1 MSDTLKVDLSTQAQA
16 QAQPDAV
23 DTTVVDVVADPI
35 VEAPEPVVEKKPSK
49 RFKKSNDDDIH
60 KVDLASLNEPSA
72 PSVEAT
78 EIIIDEPATGDA
90 PQEVVSGDLVI
101 DTDLVY
107 SGYGDIVDEAADD
120 TVEPVSNVDFD
131 IPENVQALVQF
142 MKETNGTIEDYIR
155 LNSDYSNVD
164 PETLLREYYK
174 KTKPH
179 LDNEEI
185 EFLLEDNFSYDE
197 AYDDEKSIRAK
208 KLAAKE
214 ELAKAK
220 KYLEDIKEQYY
231 KEIKSN
237 KKLLPEEK
245 EAIEFYGKYKEQ
257 NVELEKSNQER
268 ASYFMNETKK
278 IFTDFKGFEF
288 NVGDRKV
295 NFNVKNPKAVMD
307 YQSNIENFVKEFLDD
322 NSKIKDAAGYHK
334 ALFAAKN
341 ADTLASHFYEQG
353 KADAIR
359 EITAK
364 SKNIDM
370 NPRGTHQPSGLSSES
385 IKVRSLESS
394 DNSRLRIK
402 TNR

>member
-1 MSDTLKVDLSTQAQA
+1 MSDTVKVDLSTQAQV
-16 QAQPDAV
+16 QPD
-23 DTTVVDVVADPI
+23 VVDAQVADVVVDP
-35 VEAPEPVVEKKPSK
+35 VVTTPDPVVEKKQSK
-49 RFKKSNDDDIH
+49 RFKKSNDADVH
-60 KVDLASLNEPSA
+60 KVDLASFNEPA
-72 PSVEAT
+72 EPRMDAVD
-78 EIIIDEPATGDA
+78 IIVDEPAKNDIVVDA
-90 PQEVVSGDLVI
+90 VSDNLVI
-101 DTDLVY
+101 DTDLAY
-107 SGYGDIVDEAADD
+107 SGYGDTVDDAIDAVAD
-120 TVEPVSNVDFD
+120 TTPNIDFD

-142 MKETNGTIEDYIR
+142 MKDTNGTLEDYVR
-155 LNSDYSNVD
+155 LNSDYSKAD

-179 LDNEEI
+179 LDSEEI
-185 EFLLEDNFSYDE
+185 DFLLEDNFSYDE
-197 AYDDEKSIRAK
+197 AYDDEKSIRGK

-245 EAIEFYGKYKEQ
+245 EAIDFYSNYKEQ
-257 NVELEKSNQER
+257 NIELEKSNQDR
-268 ASYFMNETKK
+268 ASHFMNETKK

-288 NVGDRKV
+288 NVGDKKV

-307 YQSNIENFVKEFLDD
+307 YQSNIENFVKEFLDG

-341 ADTLASHFYEQG
+341 ADTLAGHFYEQG

-359 EITAK
+359 EITEK

-370 NPRGTHQPSGLSSES
+370 NPRGTHQPSGINSEGL
-385 IKVRSLESS
+385 KVRSLESS